1 MKCGDEMRTLNSLKN
16 ALGNFA
22 NSLILNVLKFIS
34 RIIFVK
40 FLDEVYLGVNGLL
53 SNVLGIL
60 ALAELGIG
68 TAISYSLYKPLAKN
82 NIDEINSLM
91 KFYKTAYRVI
101 AIVVLI
107 LGLVLL
113 PFLPWFIKDTAGI
126 ENLSIIYL
134 IFLANMVIGYLFS
147 YKRTLITA
155 DQKNYKITP
164 LLVLSNFLMTIFQI
178 IVLIIFK
185 NYILY
190 LIVQTLFV
198 VFENVIVNIFIN
210 KCYPYLKNVDSA
222 DKLKEDD
229 LSEIKINIKS
239 LLFHKV
245 GNYVLTA
252 TDNIVISKFIGIVTV
267 GIYSN
272 YVLIHSAI
280 SNFIYVFISNATA
293 SFGNLIAE
301 DDINKRYNV
310 FKEMDFIAYALY
322 GISAICLLFTFNPF
336 IEFVFGSKFL
346 LPFVVV
352 LLIMV
357 NYYLVG
363 LNQVPIIVQ
372 SAAGVYKYDKYVPL
386 IEAVLNLTMS
396 IIFVQFIGLSGILLG
411 TLISYMLPLII
422 KPFVVFKYVLF
433 KDIKFYFKSFIKQ
446 LLVLTFAGIIVWFII
461 NFIHV
466 NLILQIVVNF
476 LISFII
482 STLFIIMF
490 YHKTDE
496 FVNFKNRFIL
506 LFNNIRK
513 RAKV

>member
-1 MKCGDEMRTLNSLKN
+1 MRTLNSLKN

-22 NSLILNVLKFIS
+22 NSLVLNILKFVS

-40 FLDEVYLGVNGLL
+40 VLSDVYLGVNGLL

-82 NIDEINSLM
+82 DVDEINSLM
-91 KFYKTAYRVI
+91 RFYKKAYRII
-101 AIVVLI
+101 ALVVLI

-113 PFLPWFIKDTAGI
+113 PFLPWFIKDTSGI
-126 ENLSIIYL
+126 ENLSFIYL

-178 IVLIIFK
+178 IVLLVFK
-185 NYILY
+185 NYILF
-190 LIVQTLFV
+190 LLVQTAFV
-198 VFENVIVNIFIN
+198 VFENVIVNMYIN
-210 KCYPYLKNVDSA
+210 KCYPYLKDVDKA
-222 DKLKEDD
+222 EKLKDDD
-229 LSEIKINIKS
+229 LKDIKVNIKA
-239 LLFHKV
+239 LMFHKV

-272 YVLIHSAI
+272 YVLVHSAI

-301 DDINKRYNV
+301 DNGEKRFKV

-322 GISAICLLFTFNPF
+322 GVSMVCLLFTFNPF
-336 IEFVFGSKFL
+336 IEFVFGSKFV
-346 LPFVVV
+346 LPFTVVM
-352 LLIMV
+352 LIMI

-386 IEAVLNLTMS
+386 IEAAVNVVASVIL
-396 IIFVQFIGLSGILLG
+396 VQFMGLSGILIG
-411 TLISYMLPLII
+411 TLISYCLPLVI

-433 KDIKFYFKSFIKQ
+433 KDIKLYFKSFGKQ
-446 LLVLTFAGIIVWFII
+446 ILTLIAACLISGILIS
-461 NFIHV
+461 FIHV
-466 NLILQIVVNF
+466 SLILQIVINF
-476 LISFII
+476 LISFIVPV
-482 STLFIIMF
+482 LVIIIV
-490 YHKTDE
+490 YRNTDE
-496 FVNFKNRFIL
+496 FLSFKDRFKF
-506 LFNNIRK
+506 LFDKIRK
-513 RAKV
+513 RA